1 MPKLKPA
8 IFLALV
14 CISLLLAPFGLMA
27 QTPKGLM
34 PQDPETLAQIKAW
47 NAQCLQ
53 CHVGDSLH
61 ELDKGLFSIPQET
74 AQGIRTSP
82 TFVAS
87 NHGRMACKTCHAG
100 AFSQYPHEAVNGN
113 MDART
118 LPCDECHA
126 VESFR
131 VEDQVS
137 RSVHSKNLADSFNCS
152 TCHDPH
158 TVASASRLGS
168 VQKLVAQDNG
178 MCLDCHNNDQKFAEF
193 GGKLT
198 PEKPR
203 PDLDKIHD
211 WLPNTQ
217 RHWESAR
224 CVDCHTPPVS
234 QTSVVSLSH
243 EILDKEKARKDC
255 ATCHS
260 QNSALNLSLYRH
272 VRETETRERGFA
284 NAAFL
289 SNAYVIGATR
299 NIYLDMLGLIMVGG
313 TLVGVTVHGL
323 LRIIVARRRK
333 S

>member
-1 MPKLKPA
+1 MTDPYK
-8 IFLALV
+8 IY
-14 CISLLLAPFGLMA
+14 S
-27 QTPKGLM
+27 QT
-34 PQDPETLAQIKAW
+34 T
-47 NAQCLQ
+47 
-53 CHVGDSLH
+53 
-61 ELDKGLFSIPQET
+61 ELTP
-74 AQGIRTSP
+74 
-82 TFVAS
+82 
-87 NHGRMACKTCHAG
+87 
-100 AFSQYPHEAVNGN
+100 
-113 MDART
+113 
-118 LPCDECHA
+118 
-126 VESFR
+126 
-131 VEDQVS
+131 
-137 RSVHSKNLADSFNCS
+137 
-152 TCHDPH
+152 
-158 TVASASRLGS
+158 
-168 VQKLVAQDNG
+168 QKLVAQDNG
-178 MCLDCHNNDQKFAEF
+178 MCLGCHNNDQKFAKF

-203 PDLDKIHD
+203 PNIDKLHA

-243 EILDKEKARKDC
+243 EILNKEKARKDC

-260 QNSALNLSLYRH
+260 PNSALNLGLYRH

-313 TLVGVTVHGL
+313 TLAGVAMHGL